1 MLRTARSRHLHL
13 QRRCKCD
20 TASTFGL
27 LLTPGGRYKAVWPF
41 PWPDFHRLAGPSFA
55 GHTSV
60 FIDVGRLM
68 RGMLSVY
75 ANPMQRQA

>member
-1 MLRTARSRHLHL
+1 MLRTARLRHLHL

-41 PWPDFHRLAGPSFA
+41 P
-55 GHTSV
+55 
-60 FIDVGRLM
+60 
-68 RGMLSVY
+68 
-75 ANPMQRQA
+75 